1 MMVAR
6 SVVVLAILASLLAPS
21 YAPKKAAKRKEEK
34 PPPRGKPVPKQHPE
48 QPQME
53 QIREEDIP
61 PGTKVRKIKDGEVLD
76 LTENAQ
82 KEQDKKWGP
91 DVVRMF
97 DAVMTDDPSQVNDVL
112 KSGVDINIRGPQG
125 YTPLFQAVLSH
136 QLNVAHFLL
145 EHGADATRRNN
156 GGFNPLDAA
165 AFGGCASCVRMLLK
179 HGVDPTLVGRDGFNA
194 LHRAI
199 WGDEESHTEIVE
211 MLLEA
216 GLSPTKMAEKPGEG
230 MVEPINMINEN
241 EKTEKLLKRWIAKKE
256 KGGNVGGLETQQ
268 EKAQA
273 KAFAKAQEEAM
284 KNADKAF
291 AKGDASASAGEE
303 DDGSSKVHFK
313 ATEVPVS
320 SKKEKRSKRK
330 AKEEL

>member
-1 MMVAR
+1 
-6 SVVVLAILASLLAPS
+6 
-21 YAPKKAAKRKEEK
+21 
-34 PPPRGKPVPKQHPE
+34 
-48 QPQME
+48 
-53 QIREEDIP
+53 
-61 PGTKVRKIKDGEVLD
+61 
-76 LTENAQ
+76 
-82 KEQDKKWGP
+82 
-91 DVVRMF
+91 MF

-241 EKTEKLLKRWIAKKE
+241 ERTEKLLKREHAGLTLASIPLTSQFLLAALLPSAFSAHASCTPYAHPEVAGWNSPLHRLDRQ
-256 KGGNVGGLETQQ
+256 KGKGRQRGRV
-268 EKAQA
+268 
-273 KAFAKAQEEAM
+273 
-284 KNADKAF
+284 
-291 AKGDASASAGEE
+291 GDAAGE
-303 DDGSSKVHFK
+303 GASRGVCKG
-313 ATEVPVS
+313 AGGIY
-320 SKKEKRSKRK
+320 
-330 AKEEL
+330 EECRQGICEGRRLCIGGRGGRW